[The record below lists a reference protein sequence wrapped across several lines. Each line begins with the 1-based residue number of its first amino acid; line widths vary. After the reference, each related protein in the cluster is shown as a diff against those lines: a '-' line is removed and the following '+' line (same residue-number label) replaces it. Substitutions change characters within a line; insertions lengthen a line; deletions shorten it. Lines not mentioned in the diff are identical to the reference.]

1 MRRRIFLAVAL
12 LVGASATGAEPLTL
26 QAARERALAAQPSLQ
41 ALELMARASEEA
53 APAEAALPD
62 PRVKLGA
69 QNVPTRNFPTF
80 TAEDMTQIVISYEQ
94 MVPGGDKR
102 RLRGERMVAEAAQAR
117 AEIRGQREMIRRDA
131 ALAWLDA
138 WQAVSAAR
146 AADELVQEYGRAIE
160 LATIGVA
167 SGRTPQAEVHGARQM
182 QAQAIDRRL
191 ELAAQAERARAG
203 LRRWVPDAGDFA
215 LPAQLP
221 VWREPPAPAA
231 LVGSLERHP
240 QHASLLGAQGVADA
254 DVAIARE
261 ASVPDKTFEVG
272 YGFRQGMNRSDMI
285 MLQVGFELPVWK
297 AQKQDK
303 VLESKLRLADRAR
316 EQRADQLR
324 QLRSEL
330 DAAHAEWRIAN
341 ERLVNFERSV
351 LPAAKGRLDTLL
363 AGQASGR
370 AELAQIFDA
379 RRQLVEARLQELNLR
394 TAQAKA
400 RVALEYFEHE
410 GDVR

>member
-1 MRRRIFLAVAL
+1 MAPRFFLAAVLSAAAC
-12 LVGASATGAEPLTL
+12 ASQAQVLTL
-26 QAARERALAAQPSLQ
+26 EAARERARAGQPSLQ

-62 PRVKLGA
+62 PRVKVGA
-69 QNVPTRNFPTF
+69 QNVPTRNFPNF
-80 TAEDMTQIVISYEQ
+80 TAEDMTQIVVSYEQ

-102 RLRGERMVAEAAQAR
+102 RLRGERMLAESRQAR
-117 AEIRGQREMIRRDA
+117 AEALGQRGAIHRDV
-131 ALAWLDA
+131 ALAWLEA

-146 AADELVQEYGRAIE
+146 AAEELVKEYGRAIE

-182 QAQAIDRRL
+182 QAQALDRKL
-191 ELAAQAERARAG
+191 ELAAQAERARAA

-215 LPAQLP
+215 LPAELP
-221 VWREPPAPAA
+221 SWREPAAPAA
-231 LVGSLERHP
+231 MLAALEHHP
-240 QHASLLGAQGVADA
+240 QHAMSLSAQSVADA
-254 DVAIARE
+254 EVAIARE

-272 YGFRQGMNRSDMI
+272 YGIRQGMNRSDMV
-285 MLQVGFELPVWK
+285 MFQVGFELPLWK
-297 AQKQDK
+297 SQKQDK

-316 EQRADQLR
+316 EQRADHLR
-324 QLRSEL
+324 QLRAEL
-330 DAAHAEWRIAN
+330 EAAHADWRIAK
-341 ERLVNFERSV
+341 ERLANFERSV

-379 RRQLVEARLQELNLR
+379 RRQLVETRLQELALR
-394 TAQAKA
+394 TAQSKA

-410 GDVR
+410 GEVK